1 MTAAATREAVALL
14 SPPTRTQQAGL
25 LLVLT
30 VLILWVL
37 ARTMEL
43 L

>member
-1 MTAAATREAVALL
+1 M
-14 SPPTRTQQAGL
+14 SPPTRMQQAGL